1 VRLQENAGLVS
12 NVNCGDIVRLPL
24 VMQTARFGNPPI
36 GAADAFSMWI
46 EYETKSGETKK
57 PCAANASRSQSAND
71 KRGQRRAEPVNAS
84 LTIHGQ
90 GWQLLTKQGDAG
102 SLIRQGPPCRI
113 RVALLFPALA

>member
-1 VRLQENAGLVS
+1 VGRGARVIVSDMRRFPPPWFVEEIEACFVVRLQENAGLVS

-71 KRGQRRAEPVNAS
+71 KRGAAPRRA
-84 LTIHGQ
+84 
-90 GWQLLTKQGDAG
+90 
-102 SLIRQGPPCRI
+102 C
-113 RVALLFPALA
+113 